1 MGVDGQPKLP
11 VVYIFPCCRM
21 ESIIISHSFLYMPEC
36 PVSLLGRDLLNKL
49 RASIFLGQGEVQR
62 GKESE
67 QRRHLLVVTDDPSG
81 GHQNIA
87 LDMPQE
93 MREQVDPGSL
103 VPGRTKCIPPIKI
116 RLRLKK
122 NTPGKEYSL
131 QTEALR
137 GLQPLLSKIHK
148 TWTR

>member
-67 QRRHLLVVTDDPSG
+67 QRRHLFTLLT
-81 GHQNIA
+81 
-87 LDMPQE
+87 
-93 MREQVDPGSL
+93 
-103 VPGRTKCIPPIKI
+103 
-116 RLRLKK
+116 
-122 NTPGKEYSL
+122 
-131 QTEALR
+131 R
-137 GLQPLLSKIHK
+137 GLPLLQSNQFHLHLLPLQQKRLHK
-148 TWTR
+148 LFGKKENAYEKRF

>member
-67 QRRHLLVVTDDPSG
+67 QRIHLLVTLDDAPV
-81 GHQNIA
+81 GHQNIPQNI
-87 LDMPQE
+87 PQE
-93 MREQVDPGSL
+93 IREQVDPA
-103 VPGRTKCIPPIKI
+103 V
-116 RLRLKK
+116 
-122 NTPGKEYSL
+122 
-131 QTEALR
+131 
-137 GLQPLLSKIHK
+137 
-148 TWTR
+148 